1 MNFESFFATLVIIV
15 GCMIANGIF
24 FYFKGHKDGVQETLG
39 DRLRYITI
47 LKDLLKESEDTDD
60 TQ

>member
-15 GCMIANGIF
+15 VCTIATGTF

-39 DRLRYITI
+39 DLLRDITI
-47 LKDLLKESEDTDD
+47 LKDLLKESEDTE
-60 TQ
+60 